1 MSSYTYESRRIEYAD
16 DRENSQAIFLHDVID
31 GQQQQP
37 SPDLLLSQKAE
48 QMCKIEGI
56 NYRDLVPI
64 QRLFLTHYRCP
75 TCKLLPL
82 YHLNLAHPKRVRCG
96 RCSNFVNFTNSGKYG
111 RLRKK
116 LAFMLWRSSK
126 QEENKDVS

>member
-1 MSSYTYESRRIEYAD
+1 MSSYTYESRRVEYA
-16 DRENSQAIFLHDVID
+16 DRENSQAIFLRDVIH

-126 QEENKDVS
+126 QEESKDVS

>member
-1 MSSYTYESRRIEYAD
+1 MSPYDYESRRIEYAD
-16 DRENSQAIFLHDVID
+16 GRGNSEVIFLGNMID
-31 GQQQQP
+31 GQQQP

-48 QMCKIEGI
+48 QICKIEGI
-56 NYRDLVPI
+56 NYWDLVPI

-82 YHLNLAHPKRVRCG
+82 YHLNLAHPKHARCG
-96 RCSNFVNFTNSGKYG
+96 RCSNLVNFTNSGKYG

-116 LAFMLWRSSK
+116 IALSLSREGPAPMRR
-126 QEENKDVS
+126 

>member
-1 MSSYTYESRRIEYAD
+1 M
-16 DRENSQAIFLHDVID
+16 LLD
-31 GQQQQP
+31 GVLA

-48 QMCKIEGI
+48 QICKVEGI
-56 NYRDLVPI
+56 NYKALEPI

-75 TCKLLPL
+75 ICKLLPL

-96 RCSNFVNFTNSGKYG
+96 KCGNLISFTSSGKYG

-116 LAFMLWRSSK
+116 IAFMLW
-126 QEENKDVS
+126 VSLEGKKSVP

>member
-1 MSSYTYESRRIEYAD
+1 MSSYSEGRQVEYAD
-16 DRENSQAIFLHDVID
+16 KRGSGIMLLD
-31 GQQQQP
+31 GVLA

-48 QMCKIEGI
+48 QICKVEGI
-56 NYRDLVPI
+56 NYKGLEPI

-75 TCKLLPL
+75 VCKLLPL

-96 RCSNFVNFTNSGKYG
+96 KCGNLISFTSSGKYG

-116 LAFMLWRSSK
+116 IAFMLW
-126 QEENKDVS
+126 VSLEGRKSVP

>member
-1 MSSYTYESRRIEYAD
+1 MLSYSEARQAEYTDETRSRIV
-16 DRENSQAIFLHDVID
+16 LLD
-31 GQQQQP
+31 GMLA

-48 QMCKIEGI
+48 QLCKVEGI
-56 NYRDLVPI
+56 NYKGLEPI

-75 TCKLLPL
+75 ICKLLPL

-96 RCSNFVNFTNSGKYG
+96 KCGNLISFTSSGKYG

-116 LAFMLWRSSK
+116 IAFMLWFSSEGK
-126 QEENKDVS
+126 KGVS